1 LLIGHEHPK
10 FDSNYVR
17 VDGEAQAWLTDLP
30 VGFDRDPLSWLDRR
44 LIDLPLA
51 RIARVQVADRGGERF
66 SLSHRDDRF
75 RLDDAPSAAMR
86 DSNQGD
92 AIAAAL
98 DQLQLEQLASDD
110 GSAVA
115 ERELRFSAVD
125 GLEVKVQAWH
135 VGDALW
141 VRLAAAVDEPRA
153 AAWLSQTKGAP
164 KDMALV
170 RARVA
175 DWNARFHGRR
185 FQLPVAVA
193 TTLMLSHEQILAGA
207 PAP

>member
-1 LLIGHEHPK
+1 
-10 FDSNYVR
+10 
-17 VDGEAQAWLTDLP
+17 
-30 VGFDRDPLSWLDRR
+30 
-44 LIDLPLA
+44 
-51 RIARVQVADRGGERF
+51 
-66 SLSHRDDRF
+66 
-75 RLDDAPSAAMR
+75 MR

-164 KDMALV
+164 KDLALV